1 MTYEELVQKLNP
13 EVYRSLKRAVELGK
27 WPDGRALTK
36 EQRDIC
42 LEAVIYYESS
52 HNVPPE
58 ERVGYIDRGQSDCGS
73 NKDDGGADP
82 IRILN

>member
-13 EVYRSLKRAVELGK
+13 EVVRSLKRAVELGK
-27 WPDGRALTK
+27 WPDGRPLSK

-42 LEAVIYYESS
+42 LEAVIYYEAKQQI
-52 HNVPPE
+52 PAK
-58 ERVGYIDRGQSDCGS
+58 ERTGYIDRSRKKGGS
-73 NKDDGGADP
+73 RDGSDP

>member
-27 WPDGRALTK
+27 WPDGRALTR

-42 LEAVIYYESS
+42 LEAVIFYETK
-52 HNVPPE
+52 HEVAPE
-58 ERVGYIDRGQSDCGS
+58 ERTGYIDRSRKKGGS
-73 NKDDGGADP
+73 KDGSDP

>member
-27 WPDGRALTK
+27 WPDGRVLTR

-42 LEAVIYYESS
+42 LEAVIFYENK
-52 HNVPPE
+52 HQMPVE
-58 ERVGYIDRGQSDCGS
+58 ERTGYIDRSRKKKGGGDGS
-73 NKDDGGADP
+73 DP